1 MIRLTGALLALAM
14 LAACG
19 ADGEPVRPTLNGG
32 VTISNSGIYPSAS
45 VGLNRGPVSV
55 RVGL

>member
-19 ADGEPVRPTLNGG
+19 ADGAPVRPPLNGG
-32 VTISNSGIYPSAS
+32 VTISNSGIYPSARI
-45 VGLNRGPVSV
+45 GLDRGPVSL

>member
-1 MIRLTGALLALAM
+1 MIRLTGAVFLMALLAG
-14 LAACG
+14 CG
-19 ADGEPVRPTLNGG
+19 VDGEPVRPTVNGG

-45 VGLNRGPVSV
+45 IGLGRGPVSV

>member
-1 MIRLTGALLALAM
+1 MIRLTGAALILGL

-19 ADGEPVRPTLNGG
+19 ADGEPVRPTVNGG

-45 VGLNRGPVSV
+45 IGLGRGPVSV